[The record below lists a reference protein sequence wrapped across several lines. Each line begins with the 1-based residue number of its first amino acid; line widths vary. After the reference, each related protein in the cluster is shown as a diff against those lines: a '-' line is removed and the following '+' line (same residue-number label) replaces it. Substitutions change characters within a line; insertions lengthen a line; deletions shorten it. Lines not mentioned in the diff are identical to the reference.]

1 VNDKTSANFQTK
13 KGLRQGN
20 PLSPILFNIVVD
32 MIGIL
37 IKREKV
43 AGQVGGLCII

>member
-1 VNDKTSANFQTK
+1 VTYF
-13 KGLRQGN
+13 
-20 PLSPILFNIVVD
+20 FNIVVD

-43 AGQVGGLCII
+43 AGQVGGLVYNLVEDGMSIL